1 MSDKGPAQPAHK
13 CGEFCCDSLC
23 PRHGEQRQELPDE
36 QHQEQHQEQRQ
47 EQRQELPGPS
57 ASDPAS
63 EQSPESES
71 IKEARSPA
79 TPNSPEPMSL
89 VLLSADLQSSG
100 QRDMEWQ
107 AYRPS
112 IPAPPAFLRR
122 RDRLGPL
129 HQRLGRTRN
138 WQRYQQLLYQQQLIT
153 ERQQWLL
160 MSMQRE
166 QQPQRRRQ
174 KRDLLNRAQQITERL
189 RDVIHLSSSDSN
201 SD

>member
-1 MSDKGPAQPAHK
+1 MSDKGPAQPAHE

-23 PRHGEQRQELPDE
+23 PSRRKQRQELPDE
-36 QHQEQHQEQRQ
+36 QHKER
-47 EQRQELPGPS
+47 RQELPGPS
-57 ASDPAS
+57 TSDPAS

-71 IKEARSPA
+71 IQEARSPA
-79 TPNSPEPMSL
+79 TPNSPEPMSH
-89 VLLSADLQSSG
+89 VLHSADLQSSG

-138 WQRYQQLLYQQQLIT
+138 WQRYQQLLYQQQLLT

-160 MSMQRE
+160 MLMQRE
-166 QQPQRRRQ
+166 QEQQRRLQ
-174 KRDLLNRAQQITERL
+174 MLLELLKRAQ
-189 RDVIHLSSSDSN
+189 
-201 SD
+201 